1 MSKSWGDW
9 ISDQIAM
16 LPLHL
21 TGITAIAK
29 AIEVTG
35 DLAAGKAPKAT
46 DVAGAAGL
54 LDADGL
60 EIEPPNCDESD

>member
-9 ISDQIAM
+9 ISDQIGM

-21 TGITAIAK
+21 TGISAIAA

-35 DLAAGKAPKAT
+35 DLAAGKTPKT
-46 DVAGAAGL
+46 SDVIGAAGL
-54 LDADGL
+54 LDVDGVD
-60 EIEPPNCDESD
+60 IDAQDS